1 MTSEI
6 APRLHHP
13 KLEEVLLQLE
23 QEPRVVMR
31 LAIGSGSDPET
42 SARAAWGREAAI
54 DAPVVRFCNLLL
66 LMAENAGATHLRLGH
81 GAVEFRLGGAWH
93 EAAQL
98 SEAVRKRVVEQAT
111 WRLKQMSNLG
121 SGQPEGMAA
130 HGTVTLVFGP
140 EGTVPTRRPVTFH
153 TAFARTLGESI
164 LVLGVI
170 EPRDRSDPRQTELD
184 QMVSAAAERNGSGRE
199 KDGQRIY
206 ERALA
211 FYELD
216 PSCFPGGLVDIM
228 NGLGLAHE
236 GQWNLAKAEEYFR
249 REVIAAAASYGE
261 ESVVLGFSL
270 TNLGRFL
277 LDRGGLDEAEKI
289 LARASAIFDS
299 LFGADN
305 AYLEVRRQR
314 GRLHR
319 ARGHLEE
326 ARAEATHVLDRA
338 ERFESYPLIAESS
351 LDLGVIEH
359 TRGEL
364 EGAAAHFRRALE
376 LLGDD
381 AAWHPFAVELDLG
394 LARVLVDQGKDR
406 EAFTLLESARQ
417 IVGKLRGAEHPER
430 VEVDVEIARH
440 RERFGPYR

>member
-1 MTSEI
+1 M
-6 APRLHHP
+6 
-13 KLEEVLLQLE
+13 LEEVLTQLE

-31 LAIGSGSDPET
+31 FALGSGSDPES
-42 SARAAWGREAAI
+42 SARAAWDRGPETDAA
-54 DAPVVRFCNLLL
+54 VVRFCNLLL
-66 LMAENAGATHLRLGH
+66 VMVESAGATHLRLGR
-81 GAVEFRLGGAWH
+81 GAVEFRLGGRWH
-93 EAAQL
+93 PAARL
-98 SEAVRKRVVEQAT
+98 SEAVRTRVVEQSI
-111 WRLKQMSNLG
+111 WRLKQMSNLAAG
-121 SGQPEGMAA
+121 EPEVTAA
-130 HGTVTLVFGP
+130 HSTMTLVFGE
-140 EGTVPTRRPVTFH
+140 EGTVPSRRPITFH
-153 TAFARTLGESI
+153 TAFARTETESI

-170 EPRDRSDPRQTELD
+170 EPRYRSDPRQGELD
-184 QMVSAAAERNGSGRE
+184 AMVSAGSERNGTGRE

-216 PSCFPGGLVDIM
+216 PPCFPGGLVDIL

-249 REVIAAAASYGE
+249 REVMAAGASYGE
-261 ESVVLGFSL
+261 ESVVAAFSL

-277 LDRGGLDEAEKI
+277 IGRGALDEADTV
-289 LARASAIFDS
+289 LARATATFEV

-305 AYLEVRRQR
+305 TYLEVRRQR

-319 ARGHLEE
+319 ARGDLDKARTEAKYVLE
-326 ARAEATHVLDRA
+326 RA
-338 ERFESYPLIAESS
+338 ERFESHSLIAESS

-364 EGAAAHFRRALE
+364 DAAATHFRRALE

-381 AAWHPFAVELDLG
+381 ATWHPFAAELYLG

-406 EAFTLLESARQ
+406 EAFALLESARQ